1 MLNWFKRGRE
11 NSKRYQTNEEW
22 IIALKPPPEEQAVH
36 QLRVRLIKGL
46 KASLYKYV
54 DRELDEF
61 VEDIAQDAVMK
72 ILDKYD
78 TFRGDSKFTTWAMKI
93 AVREG
98 YSELRKK
105 RYKDISLEQYS
116 RYDPD
121 EKDAVEIEH
130 EQAGPDQV
138 THESMMV
145 QKIMKMMEEELTDKQ
160 QKVIQHLMID
170 QIPMT
175 VVAEMMGS
183 NRNAIY
189 KLVHDARM
197 KLKNR
202 LEIEGIDPEE
212 ILNSM

>member
-1 MLNWFKRGRE
+1 MLNWFKRRGKS
-11 NSKRYQTNEEW
+11 SKSYQTNEEW
-22 IIALKPPPEEQAVH
+22 ISAIEPPPDEAAIQ
-36 QLRVRLIKGL
+36 QLRNFLIKGL

-54 DRELDEF
+54 DRDLNDF
-61 VEDIAQDAVMK
+61 VEDIAQDSILK

-78 TFRGDSKFTTWAMKI
+78 TFRGDSKFTTWAMKV

-105 RYKDISLEQYS
+105 KYEDISLEQYS
-116 RYDPD
+116 SYDPD
-121 EKDAVEIEH
+121 EKDAVEIEQN
-130 EQAGPDQV
+130 QAGPDQV
-138 THESMMV
+138 THESMLVEKVMT
-145 QKIMKMMEEELTDKQ
+145 IMEEELTEKQ
-160 QKVIQHLMID
+160 KKVIQLLMVE

-175 VVAEMMGS
+175 VVAEKMDS

-202 LEIEGIDPEE
+202 LEVEGINPEE
-212 ILNSM
+212 IFNQM

>member
-1 MLNWFKRGRE
+1 MINWFKRRSQSS
-11 NSKRYQTNEEW
+11 NSYQTNEEW
-22 IIALKPPPEEQAVH
+22 ISALKPPPEDAAIQ
-36 QLRVRLIKGL
+36 QLRKHLVKGL

-54 DRELDEF
+54 DRDLDDF
-61 VEDIAQDAVMK
+61 VEDIAQDSVLK

-78 TFRGDSKFTTWAMKI
+78 TFRGESKFTTWAMKV

-105 RYKDISLEQYS
+105 RYNDISLEKYS
-116 RYDPD
+116 SYDPD

-130 EQAGPDQV
+130 EQAGPDQI
-138 THESMMV
+138 THESMLV
-145 QKIMKMMEEELTDKQ
+145 QRVMKIMEEELTDKQ
-160 QKVIQHLMID
+160 QKVLQLLMID

-175 VVAEMMGS
+175 VVSEMMDS

-189 KLVHDARM
+189 KLVHDARL

-202 LEIEGIDPEE
+202 MEVEGINPEE
-212 ILNSM
+212 ILNEM